1 MPEGVT
7 GVEGN
12 RRIAFLGLGIM
23 GAPMAA
29 SLARGGFEVVAWN
42 RTAVKAR
49 ALAEDHDG
57 VLVAASPAE
66 AAAAAGIVISMVPD
80 TPDVEGVLLGED
92 GAAEGLPEGALA
104 IDMSTIAPTAS
115 RSIADRLAERGI
127 DFLDAPVTGS
137 RPKAEDGTLTIMA
150 GGSEAAFERARP
162 LFEAMGELVV
172 HAGPQGHGSMVK
184 LINNTLAA
192 INAAALAEGLTLAR
206 AAGVDTDRA
215 LEVVAAGSGNS
226 AMVALKAGPMLSGEL
241 EPLFKLEH
249 MLKDMR
255 HCLAEA
261 KALGVDLELAGSAER
276 LYTQAGEK
284 GLGGQDFAAV
294 IEAVAGPD

>member
-1 MPEGVT
+1 MSDTE
-7 GVEGN
+7 N
-12 RRIAFLGLGIM
+12 RVAFLGLGIM

-29 SLARGGFEVVAWN
+29 NLARAGFEVVAWN
-42 RTAVKAR
+42 RTAEKAQ
-49 ALAEDHDG
+49 ALASDHED

-80 TPDVEGVLLGED
+80 TPEVEAVVLGKG

-115 RSIADRLAERGI
+115 RSIADRLAEKGI
-127 DFLDAPVTGS
+127 AFLDAPVTGS

-150 GGSEAAFERARP
+150 GGPESAFERARP
-162 LFEAMGELVV
+162 LFDAMGQLVV

-192 INAAALAEGLTLAR
+192 VNAAALAEGLTLAR
-206 AAGVDTDRA
+206 AAGLDTDRA
-215 LEVVAAGSGNS
+215 LEVVASGSGNS
-226 AMVALKAGPMLSGEL
+226 TMVALKAGPMLSGEL

-249 MLKDMR
+249 MLKDVR

-261 KALGVDLELAGSAER
+261 RALGLDLELAQSAER
-276 LYTQAGEK
+276 LYAKADQQGHG
-284 GLGGQDFAAV
+284 GLDFAAV
-294 IEAVAGPD
+294 IEAVDGSA

>member
-1 MPEGVT
+1 MAASEDQRVS
-7 GVEGN
+7 
-12 RRIAFLGLGIM
+12 FLGLGIM

-29 SLARGGFEVVAWN
+29 NLARAGIEVVAWN
-42 RTAVKAR
+42 RTPEKAEAVAS
-49 ALAEDHDG
+49 EHDN
-57 VLVAASPAE
+57 VRVAASPAE
-66 AAAAAGIVISMVPD
+66 AAAAAGTVISMVPD
-80 TPDVEGVLLGED
+80 TPEVETVLLGPG
-92 GAAEGLPEGALA
+92 GAAEGLTEGGLA

-115 RSIADRLAERGI
+115 RAIGERLAERGI

-150 GGSEAAFERARP
+150 GGSEKAFERARP

-192 INAAALAEGLTLAR
+192 VNAGALAEGLVLAR

-215 LEVVAAGSGNS
+215 LEVIASGSGNS
-226 AMVALKAGPMLSGEL
+226 TMAALKAGPMLSGRL
-241 EPLFKLEH
+241 DPLFKLEH
-249 MLKDMR
+249 MLKDVR
-255 HCLAEA
+255 HCIAEARALGLELRLAET
-261 KALGVDLELAGSAER
+261 AER
-276 LYTQAGEK
+276 MYADADQK

-294 IEAVAGPD
+294 IEAVPRRS